1 MARLNEQAMSSVSS
15 STDNLELLR
24 RKFLRQNRD
33 IARVN
38 STQSLRI
45 RGLEN
50 ECARLLSENLELR
63 SQVLRLEKELQDNAA
78 QRVAD
83 HALEV
88 KAKMETQLA
97 ELSSLL
103 ASLGEPLSTRRPSE
117 ERKYAQPRPSV
128 HRSPPLRRARQE
140 ADQELLAEQE
150 GRLPPIYENKAY
162 ARATM
167 NTEEIL
173 ALCMQ
178 ADDSNDSPDIGPP
191 PVSRFVEDDMVIP
204 QSPSPNKNTEIE
216 QMEPAEQVEESPRG
230 LQVPPPL
237 SPPKLDYDRRPN
249 MILFSPPKESTIAE
263 PTKTFSPVQMEPPK
277 VSASAVPNETVRAGL
292 KRKLND
298 ENENE
303 PNKATK
309 LHQGKDIGETT
320 GKKKGLS
327 ARDPQKRKSIK
338 ETATKPR
345 APLSAK
351 SANEYFA
358 SPKKATKAQ
367 EVDDGF
373 KPVKVHKAQKGKER
387 VGLPIPEVKP
397 AVQEVREA
405 STTTTTKLQIL
416 PPTLEP
422 TPEVAEIPEAEIL
435 ITPGTPER
443 ASDSAV
449 VTHDT
454 PPPAHISSNGETS
467 RPSRRARAAISY
479 TEPNLRDKMRRPT
492 KELFDAVS
500 GEGKFLHRPSAQQQ
514 QHRKGDESAPTSV
527 SKVKSEPSPATDMSG
542 LASTMLFEKE
552 KEQGKEQ
559 DKGQDKGQ
567 DKDKEKESQQE
578 EGIISP
584 NGILPSSVD
593 LGRRRRASSFS
604 AASAA
609 TIIPPA
615 LEQPAQDTSAVE
627 EVDENAAVEAQIQKE
642 LSNSITTRPKTGKG
656 RQSMSRPAPSIAAER
671 EEDAQNSMNPASM
684 DLYDFASCVSPDN
697 AASQDGA
704 TTSDAAG
711 NKKAPKASRRASS
724 AASTETTATGSTKP
738 RSSRKRASMLVPK
751 KSLWAEE
758 HPQDEEE
765 DEDIG
770 NDSGGSFTKGR
781 ASRRRSMML

>member
-63 SQVLRLEKELQDNAA
+63 SQILRLEKELQDNAA
-78 QRVAD
+78 QRMAD
-83 HALEV
+83 HALEI

-97 ELSSLL
+97 ELGSML
-103 ASLGEPLSTRRPSE
+103 ASLGEPPSKRRPSE
-117 ERKYAQPRPSV
+117 ERRYAQHRPSV

-150 GRLPPIYENKAY
+150 GRLPPIYENKTY

-167 NTEEIL
+167 NSEEIL

-204 QSPSPNKNTEIE
+204 RSPSPSKNAETEE
-216 QMEPAEQVEESPRG
+216 VEATEQVEESPRG
-230 LQVPPPL
+230 LQVPPSL
-237 SPPKLDYDRRPN
+237 SPPKLNFDRRPN
-249 MILFSPPKESTIAE
+249 MILFSPAKESAITE
-263 PTKTFSPVQMEPPK
+263 PTKMSSPLQMEPPK
-277 VSASAVPNETVRAGL
+277 QFSSAAPSEMIRAGL

-309 LHQGKDIGETT
+309 LQQGKDVGSTT

-327 ARDPQKRKSIK
+327 VRDPQKRKSIK

-351 SANEYFA
+351 STNEHIA
-358 SPKKATKAQ
+358 SPKKATKAY

-373 KPVKVHKAQKGKER
+373 KPVKVHKGQKGKEK
-387 VGLPIPEVKP
+387 GDLPLPDEKP
-397 AVQEVREA
+397 TAGQVQGT
-405 STTTTTKLQIL
+405 STSAFMNIGIL
-416 PPTLEP
+416 PPALEP
-422 TPEVAEIPEAEIL
+422 TPEIAEIPETDIL

-443 ASDSAV
+443 ASGSTV

-500 GEGKFLHRPSAQQQ
+500 GEGKFLHRPAAQQQ
-514 QHRKGDESAPTSV
+514 QQRKGDESAPSSV
-527 SKVKSEPSPATDMSG
+527 SKVKAEPEPVVDMSS
-542 LASTMLFEKE
+542 LTSSTLFEKE
-552 KEQGKEQ
+552 MENEKQKEP
-559 DKGQDKGQ
+559 
-567 DKDKEKESQQE
+567 QQE
-578 EGIISP
+578 EGILSP
-584 NGILPSSVD
+584 NGFLPSSVD
-593 LGRRRRASSFS
+593 LGRRRRASSIFTT
-604 AASAA
+604 AAAM
-609 TIIPPA
+609 TIPVREQPIPNPPA
-615 LEQPAQDTSAVE
+615 AEDM
-627 EVDENAAVEAQIQKE
+627 DENAAVEVQIQKE
-642 LSNSITTRPKTGKG
+642 LSNSMTTRPRGGKG
-656 RQSMSRPAPSIAAER
+656 RQSMSRPTPTIPTEVQK
-671 EEDAQNSMNPASM
+671 DAQLPTNPASV
-684 DLYDFASCVSPDN
+684 DLYDFASCASPDT
-697 AASQDGA
+697 AAPQDETNTG
-704 TTSDAAG
+704 DVAG
-711 NKKAPKASRRASS
+711 NKKASKGSRRASS
-724 AASTETTATGSTKP
+724 AASTETTATASAKP

-751 KSLWAEE
+751 KSLWSEE
-758 HPQDEEE
+758 QPLEDEEE
-765 DEDIG
+765 EDVG
-770 NDSGGSFTKGR
+770 NDSGGSLSKGR

>member
-1 MARLNEQAMSSVSS
+1 MARLKEQAMSSVSS

-63 SQVLRLEKELQDNAA
+63 GHVLRLEKELQDNAA

-103 ASLGEPLSTRRPSE
+103 ASLGEPPSKRRPSE
-117 ERKYAQPRPSV
+117 ERRYAQPRPSV

-150 GRLPPIYENKAY
+150 GRLPPIYENKTY

-167 NTEEIL
+167 NSEEIL

-204 QSPSPNKNTEIE
+204 RSPSPNKNSEIE
-216 QMEPAEQVEESPRG
+216 ETEATEQVEESPRG
-230 LQVPPPL
+230 LQVPPSL
-237 SPPKLDYDRRPN
+237 SPPKLNYDRRPN
-249 MILFSPPKESTIAE
+249 MILFSPPKESRIAE
-263 PTKTFSPVQMEPPK
+263 PTKMSSPLQMEPPK
-277 VSASAVPNETVRAGL
+277 QSASAVPSETVRAGL
-292 KRKLND
+292 KRKFSD

-309 LHQGKDIGETT
+309 LQPGKDSGNTT

-351 SANEYFA
+351 STNEHIA
-358 SPKKATKAQ
+358 SPKKATKAH

-373 KPVKVHKAQKGKER
+373 KPVKVHKAQKDKEKAD
-387 VGLPIPEVKP
+387 LPLPEENP
-397 AVQEVREA
+397 AVEEA
-405 STTTTTKLQIL
+405 QGTSTSAFTKIEIR
-416 PPTLEP
+416 PPALEP
-422 TPEVAEIPEAEIL
+422 TPEVAEIPEADIL

-443 ASDSAV
+443 ASGSTV

-500 GEGKFLHRPSAQQQ
+500 GEGKFIHRPATQQQ
-514 QHRKGDESAPTSV
+514 QQRKGDESAPTSV
-527 SKVKSEPSPATDMSG
+527 SKVKAEPSPVVDMSG
-542 LASTMLFEKE
+542 LSSSTLFEMEKE
-552 KEQGKEQ
+552 KE
-559 DKGQDKGQ
+559 
-567 DKDKEKESQQE
+567 SHQE
-578 EGIISP
+578 EGILSP
-584 NGILPSSVD
+584 TGILPSSVD

-604 AASAA
+604 TTAAAM
-609 TIIPPA
+609 TIPPVR
-615 LEQPAQDTSAVE
+615 EQPTPNPPAAE
-627 EVDENAAVEAQIQKE
+627 EMDEDAAVEAQIQKE
-642 LSNSITTRPKTGKG
+642 LSNSVTTRPRGGKG
-656 RQSMSRPAPSIAAER
+656 RQSMSRSAPTIPTEKQ
-671 EEDAQNSMNPASM
+671 EDVQLAMNPASV
-684 DLYDFASCVSPDN
+684 DLYDFASCVSPDT
-697 AASQDGA
+697 AAPQEEANTGDVS
-704 TTSDAAG
+704 G
-711 NKKAPKASRRASS
+711 NKKAPRGPRRASS
-724 AASTETTATGSTKP
+724 AASTETTATASVKP

-758 HPQDEEE
+758 QPQEEDEEE
-765 DEDIG
+765 DVG
-770 NDSGGSFTKGR
+770 NDSGGSLSKGR

>member
-1 MARLNEQAMSSVSS
+1 MARLNEQAMSSVAL

-63 SQVLRLEKELQDNAA
+63 GQVLRLEKELQDNAA
-78 QRVAD
+78 RRVAD

-103 ASLGEPLSTRRPSE
+103 ASLGEPPSKRRLSE
-117 ERKYAQPRPSV
+117 ERRYAQPRPSV

-150 GRLPPIYENKAY
+150 GRLPPIYENKTY

-167 NTEEIL
+167 NSEEIL

-204 QSPSPNKNTEIE
+204 CSPSPNKNAEAEETETT
-216 QMEPAEQVEESPRG
+216 EQVEESPRA
-230 LQVPPPL
+230 LQVPPSL

-249 MILFSPPKESTIAE
+249 MILFSPPKESRVAE
-263 PTKTFSPVQMEPPK
+263 PSKMFSPPPMEPPK
-277 VSASAVPNETVRAGL
+277 QSTSAVPSETIRAGL
-292 KRKLND
+292 KRKLNGD
-298 ENENE
+298 NQNE

-309 LHQGKDIGETT
+309 LQQGKENGNET
-320 GKKKGLS
+320 GIKKGLS
-327 ARDPQKRKSIK
+327 ARDPHKRKSIK

-351 SANEYFA
+351 STNEHIV
-358 SPKKATKAQ
+358 SPKKPAKPHQVA
-367 EVDDGF
+367 DDF
-373 KPVKVHKAQKGKER
+373 KPVKVHKASKGKEK
-387 VGLPIPEVKP
+387 VDLPAPDKKS
-397 AVQEVREA
+397 AVEETQGN
-405 STTTTTKLQIL
+405 STSAFTKVEIL
-416 PPTLEP
+416 PPALEP
-422 TPEVAEIPEAEIL
+422 TPEVAEIPETDIL

-443 ASDSAV
+443 ASESTV

-500 GEGKFLHRPSAQQQ
+500 GEGKFLHRPTSQQQ
-514 QHRKGDESAPTSV
+514 QQQRKGDESAPTSV
-527 SKVKSEPSPATDMSG
+527 SKVKVEPSPAVDISSLTSS
-542 LASTMLFEKE
+542 ALFEKE
-552 KEQGKEQ
+552 KEKEPQ
-559 DKGQDKGQ
+559 PD
-567 DKDKEKESQQE
+567 
-578 EGIISP
+578 EGILSP

-604 AASAA
+604 TAAPAMTIPSVQEQSTLNLPAA
-609 TIIPPA
+609 DET
-615 LEQPAQDTSAVE
+615 
-627 EVDENAAVEAQIQKE
+627 DENAAVEAQIQKE
-642 LSNSITTRPKTGKG
+642 LSNSITTRPRGGKG
-656 RQSMSRPAPSIAAER
+656 RQSMSRSVPTIPTENY
-671 EEDAQNSMNPASM
+671 EHEDAQLSTNSASV
-684 DLYDFASCVSPDN
+684 DLYDFASCASPDS
-697 AASQDGA
+697 AAPQLEA
-704 TTSDAAG
+704 TTGDVPV
-711 NKKAPKASRRASS
+711 NKKAPKGSRRASS
-724 AASTETTATGSTKP
+724 AASTETTATASAKP

-758 HPQDEEE
+758 LAQEEE
-765 DEDIG
+765 DEEDVG
-770 NDSGGSFTKGR
+770 NDSGGSLSKGR